1 MKLKFSRGL
10 KKHIRRQKAR
20 IRREVA
26 DLLEQENQIK
36 QLLERIK
43 ENYLKK

>member
-1 MKLKFSRGL
+1 M
-10 KKHIRRQKAR
+10 

-26 DLLEQENQIK
+26 DLLDREKQIK
-36 QLLERIK
+36 QLVERIK